1 MKTFI
6 LMIGLPGCGKS
17 TWAEQY
23 RRTHKN
29 VVILSSD
36 EIRKELTGEYQNF
49 TMEEMVWKTLDERI
63 ASYALSEEN
72 ITVIVDAT
80 NLKNKYRI
88 HYHSVA
94 KDYDVRWL
102 VEIKKTWRQL
112 LQGNK
117 RRSKNKWVPLDAMK
131 KLKEEYE
138 EPTKKVLNLYDEYR
152 RINFWFDSSF
162 IPEKWYGIGK

>member
-1 MKTFI
+1 
-6 LMIGLPGCGKS
+6 MIGLPGCGKS

-36 EIRKELTGEYQNF
+36 EIRKELTGEYQCF
-49 TMEEMVWKTLDERI
+49 EKEEEVWKTLDERI
-63 ASYALSEEN
+63 LQYSKQEEP

-88 HYHSVA
+88 HYYEVA
-94 KDYDVRWL
+94 KDYDVKWL
-102 VEIKKTWRQL
+102 VEIKKNWRKL
-112 LQGNK
+112 LEGNK
-117 RRSKNKWVPLDAMK
+117 RRSKDKWVPLQAMK
-131 KLKEEYE
+131 MLRDEYE
-138 EPTKKVLNLYDEYR
+138 EPSKKVLNLYDEYR